1 MRVFA
6 NLFNGFIAALPCLP
20 SLVMWVKVSA
30 EDASAGPRHWLEPAA
45 GPAGRREAAPEARAM
60 PSPATSGVLV
70 CLGPRSGASPPQE
83 TEASLNGHLAGEGSL
98 SAVGPSDG
106 GLAHRTGPAHPEG
119 GRRATV
125 NITGRMQAFRN
136 SLTCASKLTFII
148 DDKRCQLFPLE
159 ATGSLHF
166 IFEEISARRSSL

>member
-1 MRVFA
+1 MGQSECRGRGGRSRGGP
-6 NLFNGFIAALPCLP
+6 L
-20 SLVMWVKVSA
+20 
-30 EDASAGPRHWLEPAA
+30 PRHWLEPAA
-45 GPAGRREAAPEARAM
+45 GPAGQREAAPEARAM

-98 SAVGPSDG
+98 SAIGPSDG
-106 GLAHRTGPAHPEG
+106 GLVHRTGPAHPEG

-136 SLTCASKLTFII
+136 SLACASKLTFII